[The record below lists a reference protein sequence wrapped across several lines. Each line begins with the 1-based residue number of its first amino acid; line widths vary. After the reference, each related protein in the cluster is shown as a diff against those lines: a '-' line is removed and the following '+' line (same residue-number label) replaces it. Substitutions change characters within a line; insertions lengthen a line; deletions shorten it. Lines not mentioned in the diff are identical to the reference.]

1 MKPIQPPG
9 NVWYREP
16 WPWLLMAGPAIVVVA
31 GIFTAILAVRSDDG
45 LVAEDYYRRGL
56 AINQT
61 LVREGRARELHL
73 AATAA
78 VSGTWIRLTLRG
90 GAGQPGLL
98 RLRLIHPTRAGRDQ
112 SVTLRHLAAGLY
124 EGRFTPYPGEPRR
137 LVIEDE
143 HSNWRLTGSWN
154 GRNNAVELVAT
165 P

>member
-1 MKPIQPPG
+1 MTPIRSTSG
-9 NVWYREP
+9 VWYREP
-16 WPWLLMAGPAIVVVA
+16 WPWLLMAGPAAVVVA
-31 GIFTAILAVRSDDG
+31 GVFTAVLAIRSDDG
-45 LVAEDYYRRGL
+45 LVADDYYRRGL

-61 LVREGRARELHL
+61 LRREGRARELQL
-73 AATAA
+73 AATAS
-78 VSGTWIRLTLRG
+78 VSGTRIRIVLRG
-90 GAGQPGLL
+90 TAEPPEGL

-112 SVTLRHLAAGLY
+112 SVTLQHVAAGLY

-154 GRNNAVELVAT
+154 GRGNAVELGPT